1 MAKSLP
7 KEKTPGLSQRID
19 VQANESLLQSK
30 NCVTNLFVK
39 KRCQA
44 VCPIGELKRNR
55 TVKEIIWSLRIRSF
69 TFHGI

>member
-7 KEKTPGLSQRID
+7 KGKTPGLSQRID

-55 TVKEIIWSLRIRSF
+55 TV
-69 TFHGI
+69 